1 MEPRSLK
8 RFALLISVSLLASW
22 LFAST
27 DVRADN
33 APLNLSISI
42 ERAAGVSYASFAPS
56 GAGGSISVTSVGLGG
71 PAVNPLG
78 LPRAGADAI
87 LPMGLTLGGAVGY
100 GNVSLS
106 ANPNSGSSTSVSGD
120 AWLLAPRVG
129 YVLHLAP
136 FFDLWPRA
144 GVTFG
149 EAEGSIPSSL
159 FTSANCSGSTASGG
173 GCTTTTTTTA
183 SQGASIFAVS
193 ISPEVVAV
201 LRLTGSLNVLGGVSL
216 DYVFA
221 TSASAGPSG
230 SSQTSTRGV
239 PTTESRAGLGLADT
253 CSS

>member
-1 MEPRSLK
+1 M
-8 RFALLISVSLLASW
+8 
-22 LFAST
+22 
-27 DVRADN
+27 
-33 APLNLSISI
+33 
-42 ERAAGVSYASFAPS
+42 
-56 GAGGSISVTSVGLGG
+56 TSVGLGG
-71 PAVNPLG
+71 PALNPLG
-78 LPRAGADAI
+78 LPRAGADVI
-87 LPMGLTLGGAVGY
+87 LPTGLTLGGAVGY

-159 FTSANCSGSTASGG
+159 VTATSCPDSTASGSS
-173 GCTTTTTTTA
+173 CTTTSTTTA
-183 SQGASIFAVS
+183 SQSASIFAVS

-216 DYVFA
+216 DYVVA
-221 TSASAGPSG
+221 TSASAGSSG
-230 SSQTSTRGV
+230 NSQSVDSGGTYYGV
-239 PTTESRAGLGLADT
+239 QGWIGLGGYVF
-253 CSS
+253 